1 MADVVGEVFICSKFG
16 PNLSEMEFRT
26 FVSISKVIW
35 NQLLASRALIIQRK
49 AFSNLYVPSTAWLEI

>member
-1 MADVVGEVFICSKFG
+1 MADAVGEMFICSTLG

-26 FVSISKVIW
+26 FVSMWKVIW

-49 AFSNLYVPSTAWLEI
+49 AFSNLYMPSTAWLEI